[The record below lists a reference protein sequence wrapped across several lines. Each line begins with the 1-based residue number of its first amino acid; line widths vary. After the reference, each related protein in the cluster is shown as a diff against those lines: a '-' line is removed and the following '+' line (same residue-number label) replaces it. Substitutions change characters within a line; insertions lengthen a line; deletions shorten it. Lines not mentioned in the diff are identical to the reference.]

1 MNDDFRKGISVE
13 NYKLKPLKEISD
25 EDRVMIYESYY
36 EKQIPHFEAYLEFI
50 NKILCVLKHY
60 RLVTGRTHFTAR
72 VKSIDSALENDA
84 AKALNDIYGLGINAG
99 IAGESE
105 LLYLLLRSSLE
116 QTKNIIKNKSN
127 GYAAHHYSGFPRF
140 SNLSERLRHILST
153 KFDTEKMY
161 EQYIASLPE
170 YEKEKIKLD
179 GEENQGDEQEEKQDI
194 KAYFDQYYGALNKY
208 IDKKKLIIKGERLE
222 QLLKEIEE
230 IENEYYE
237 KQELKEKENIYQPV
251 IEIQFKTIAVYE
263 EATNGTADHGDY
275 KGIEIEKIQE
285 EYDLRGH
292 LSNSSLPAK
301 MYESNFELDE
311 NGNPMPIRR
320 IKDRDEKAEKTY
332 PFLIVK
338 RKERINEDREM

>member
-179 GEENQGDEQEEKQDI
+179 GEEN
-194 KAYFDQYYGALNKY
+194 
-208 IDKKKLIIKGERLE
+208 
-222 QLLKEIEE
+222 
-230 IENEYYE
+230 
-237 KQELKEKENIYQPV
+237 
-251 IEIQFKTIAVYE
+251 
-263 EATNGTADHGDY
+263 
-275 KGIEIEKIQE
+275 
-285 EYDLRGH
+285 
-292 LSNSSLPAK
+292 
-301 MYESNFELDE
+301 
-311 NGNPMPIRR
+311 
-320 IKDRDEKAEKTY
+320 
-332 PFLIVK
+332 
-338 RKERINEDREM
+338 